1 MTATLDPR
9 HHPHCAH
16 LCAYARGTADDAVH
30 LFIAAHLALCPACRQ
45 MLQTEEVKAG
55 INLED
60 MPPEEMN
67 AACLENLLHRIEEH
81 GPPACIDVTVPPRD
95 APASFIPEVL
105 QEYIGLQLD
114 EFLWQSGSDGS
125 FIYRQR
131 HTAVMMPSALNL
143 LRFAPGA
150 KVKLPGGSMLLVL
163 EGEVRNLF
171 GAFSSG
177 DVLKGGLLSG
187 LGARAERETLGLV
200 IAR

>member
-9 HHPHCAH
+9 HHPHVMQ
-16 LCAYARGTADDAVH
+16 LCAYARGMADDAVH
-30 LFIAAHLALCPACRQ
+30 LFIATHLALCPACRQ
-45 MLQTEEVKAG
+45 KLQGEEVKAG

-81 GPPACIDVTVPPRD
+81 GPPACIDVTIPPRD
-95 APASFIPEVL
+95 TPATFIPEAL
-105 QEYIGLQLD
+105 QEYVGLYLD
-114 EFLWQSGSDGS
+114 EFLWQSGPDGS
-125 FIYRQR
+125 FVYQQR
-131 HTAVMMPSALNL
+131 HTAVMMPRGLS
-143 LRFAPGA
+143 LRRFRSGA

-171 GAFSSG
+171 GVFSSG
-177 DVLKGGLLSG
+177 DVMKGGLIFG
-187 LGARAERETLGLV
+187 LGALAERETLGLI